1 MPGYKIIVLDDDPG
15 VRAIICEIA
24 QSCGLSAF
32 GTGDP
37 VLFEAR
43 LQEDRP
49 HAVVLDMVMPGL
61 DGVEIL
67 RELASRLIDIPILI
81 ASGMDDRLLDTAMQ
95 LGRARGLT
103 MAGVIR
109 KPFRA
114 EALRKIL
121 QNVVAT
127 SGVISER
134 MLSDAID
141 RNELDLHYQ
150 PYMELSSHRIVGA
163 EALVRWEHPVRGTI
177 LPVDFIP
184 MAEKSA
190 LIGKVTDVVLAKAI
204 AQAGEWAE
212 RGGDIKVSINLSA
225 RSIYDINFPDQVRQ
239 LCARHGIEPDQI
251 TFEITETAAMHDA
264 VMMMDVLARLR
275 LKGFRLSIDD
285 FGTGYSSLAQLQRL
299 PFSELKI
306 DLLFISTMAT
316 SRESEIIVKT
326 IIDMAHNLGLRTVA
340 EGVENS
346 ATLNRLREL
355 GCNLAQG
362 YFIGRPMPARQMAPF
377 LAAHQVFHYP
387 GAARDLVT
395 QRSL

>member
-1 MPGYKIIVLDDDPG
+1 
-15 VRAIICEIA
+15 
-24 QSCGLSAF
+24 
-32 GTGDP
+32 
-37 VLFEAR
+37 
-43 LQEDRP
+43 
-49 HAVVLDMVMPGL
+49 
-61 DGVEIL
+61 
-67 RELASRLIDIPILI
+67 
-81 ASGMDDRLLDTAMQ
+81 
-95 LGRARGLT
+95 
-103 MAGVIR
+103 
-109 KPFRA
+109 
-114 EALRKIL
+114 
-121 QNVVAT
+121 
-127 SGVISER
+127 
-134 MLSDAID
+134 
-141 RNELDLHYQ
+141 
-150 PYMELSSHRIVGA
+150 
-163 EALVRWEHPVRGTI
+163 
-177 LPVDFIP
+177 

-225 RSIYDINFPDQVRQ
+225 RSIHDINFPDQVRQ
-239 LCARHGIEPDQI
+239 LCAQHGIEPDQI

-275 LKGFRLSIDD
+275 LEGFRLSIDD